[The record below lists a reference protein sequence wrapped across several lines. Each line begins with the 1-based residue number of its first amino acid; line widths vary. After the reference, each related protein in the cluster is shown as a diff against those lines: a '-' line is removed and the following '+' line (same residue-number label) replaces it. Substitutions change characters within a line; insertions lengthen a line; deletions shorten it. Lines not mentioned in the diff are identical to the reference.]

1 MTIESVNLT
10 SLKQVKNTVIGNPSA
25 KITLARDERFVQTLV
40 QCLNQPAPPS
50 DRPSGSQDDIR
61 IEAAHVLS
69 SLSYGSE
76 EALDSLLNARAV
88 EACLHAISC
97 LQPHDS
103 NGLKSAFSRS
113 LRSLAT
119 AVAEVVGPS
128 QWGLRPEGS
137 SVRDAARDAL
147 ECFFHPNS
155 LDVYLPMLVDSS
167 PQTSVSIAQL
177 LASAVRTAEHRDAI
191 TDWLPPADRIKESK
205 GKRGWEKPAVVNS
218 NAPSRQGGWVARN
231 LAALLRSRDSKLQE
245 AALYALSALSKDNDK
260 IAMLLARPISDRG
273 LPSTLSSVLSL
284 AKSRATDV
292 QLAACLCATHI
303 IRASPSNHGST
314 SDELYIQNIV
324 TVLNRIISSSSEAL
338 QTRSKACFI
347 LYHLISDDSR
357 LCQFAYERGSLDQ
370 LATVVKA
377 ITPSEVQPEWDED
390 EPESLSSLREAALT
404 TISAMSLF
412 DDNIR
417 REVADEFELLPL
429 IQSCMTHRHVGV
441 RYASCQCVRAI
452 SRSVAVLRTSLVD
465 SGLGLQV
472 FDIFK
477 KEEEDRRVTSAAL
490 AAVCNLLNDFCP
502 LRPILMDKGLLPRLI
517 QVLGAE
523 DPTLRLSSLWA
534 FKNLLLRTPLET
546 KKTIMGYLKWSEL
559 ARLMADPDHGVQE
572 QAFNVL
578 RNIAEDEPGIEL
590 IFHEM
595 DAESLLQSL
604 TACMSSPDQAMEDVI
619 LQAICALGNLFN
631 GSESHQRM
639 IVSHPMLLGSLRSCL
654 AHNKAEIRRP
664 AATCILAIVKS
675 SALGPTRSDIVEA
688 GIVST
693 LRHICEW
700 SGAVAVSPGG
710 RSSTHH
716 TVIEDDKEVVDLARQ
731 SLQCLEHVGSLNTL

>member
-50 DRPSGSQDDIR
+50 DRASGSQDDIR

-69 SLSYGSE
+69 SLSYGIV
-76 EALDSLLNARAV
+76 LLNARAV

-167 PQTSVSIAQL
+167 PQTSISIAQL
-177 LASAVRTAEHRDAI
+177 LASAVRTGEHRDAI
-191 TDWLPPADRIKESK
+191 TEWLPPVDRIKESK

-218 NAPSRQGGWVARN
+218 NAPGRQGGWVARN

-260 IAMLLARPISDRG
+260 IAALLVKPVSDRD

-284 AKSRATDV
+284 AKSRSTDV

-303 IRASPSNHGST
+303 IRASPTNHSST

-324 TVLNRIISSSSEAL
+324 AVLNRIISSSASEAL

-347 LYHLISDDSR
+347 LYNLISDDPR
-357 LCQFAYERGSLDQ
+357 LCQFAHERGSLDQ
-370 LATVVKA
+370 LATVVKD

-472 FDIFK
+472 FEIFK

-502 LRPILMDKGLLPRLI
+502 LRPILMEKGLLPRLI

-523 DPTLRLSSLWA
+523 DRTLRLSSLWA
-534 FKNLLLRTPLET
+534 FKNLLLRTLLET

-559 ARLMADPDHGVQE
+559 TRLMADPEHGIQE

-590 IFHEM
+590 IFREL
-595 DAESLLQSL
+595 DAEMLLQSL
-604 TACMSSPDQAMEDVI
+604 TACMSSPDPTMEDVI
-619 LQAICALGNLFN
+619 LQAVCTLGNLFN

-639 IVSHPMLLGSLRSCL
+639 IVSHPMLLKSLRSCL
-654 AHNKAEIRRP
+654 AHDKAEIRRP
-664 AATCILAIVKS
+664 AASCILSIVRS
-675 SALGPTRSDIVEA
+675 SSLGPSRSDIVEA

-716 TVIEDDKEVVDLARQ
+716 AVIEDDKEVVDLARQ
-731 SLQCLEHVGSLNTL
+731 ALQCLEHVGSLNTL